1 MIVTMILLEAT
12 TVLSL
17 LVPAVLSVGLFSAL
31 SVFTYH
37 GVLAFEGSLAN
48 SWQGGLLIVIAWYAW
63 LCKRRAGMTVDSVEQ
78 IERIAFA
85 FVHYSTRKVATAAE
99 ELDQPKDSLRYA
111 AGSLFAMLF
120 AKHNPYDLPES
131 QSWLRTPG
139 GDKTTLA
146 DDLTLWMHPQD
157 PE

>member
-1 MIVTMILLEAT
+1 MIFTNILLQGVS
-12 TVLSL
+12 VLSL
-17 LVPAVLSVGLFSAL
+17 LVPAALSIGLFSAL
-31 SVFTYH
+31 IVLTYQ
-37 GVLAFEGSLAN
+37 GILSFDGTLTD

-99 ELDQPKDSLRYA
+99 ELDEPKDFLRYA

-139 GDKTTLA
+139 GDKTTLS
-146 DDLTLWMHPQD
+146 DDLTLWMHSQD
-157 PE
+157 SE